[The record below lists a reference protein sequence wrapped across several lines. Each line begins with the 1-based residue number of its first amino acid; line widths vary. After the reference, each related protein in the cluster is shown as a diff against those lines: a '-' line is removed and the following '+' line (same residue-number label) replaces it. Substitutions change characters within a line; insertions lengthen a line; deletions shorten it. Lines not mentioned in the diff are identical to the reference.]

1 MLPTH
6 NKWRSLSFGHIFR
19 SNCLFNGTE
28 REYHYFVSLTLTQ
41 EVSSWLMICGESKLF
56 RSWIKIQHLAE
67 GCLWLRSILGTLS
80 SRLFVY
86 SELWRICIILYFCL
100 LACMHWSRSLTW
112 FALNSPAYKYTGDN
126 EHNLEHIV
134 LSKLVLDLE
143 QFLLSPT
150 GLSPTLCYEIS
161 FSSLQEVLAGGWP
174 CSTLNSNW
182 VLCLQNKLD
191 GYLGCFIGV
200 ILDKARVVAMEAV
213 RVTIWATLDECRLYF
228 KRYKTQLEM

>member
-80 SRLFVY
+80 RLFVY

-126 EHNLEHIV
+126 EHDLEHIV
-134 LSKLVLDLE
+134 LSNW
-143 QFLLSPT
+143 FW
-150 GLSPTLCYEIS
+150 IW
-161 FSSLQEVLAGGWP
+161 SSS
-174 CSTLNSNW
+174 C
-182 VLCLQNKLD
+182 CLQLVSLPL
-191 GYLGCFIGV
+191 Y
-200 ILDKARVVAMEAV
+200 
-213 RVTIWATLDECRLYF
+213 VTRSPFLHF
-228 KRYKTQLEM
+228 KRHWLVAGHVPLKTVIGFCVCKINWTVT

>member
-80 SRLFVY
+80 RLFVY

-100 LACMHWSRSLTW
+100 LSCMHWSPSLTGLHW
-112 FALNSPAYKYTGDN
+112 TLLLTNT
-126 EHNLEHIV
+126 
-134 LSKLVLDLE
+134 LVTMNTIW
-143 QFLLSPT
+143 S
-150 GLSPTLCYEIS
+150 TLYCLIGS
-161 FSSLQEVLAGGWP
+161 GSGAVLAV
-174 CSTLNSNW
+174 SNW
-182 VLCLQNKLD
+182 SLSHS
-191 GYLGCFIGV
+191 
-200 ILDKARVVAMEAV
+200 M
-213 RVTIWATLDECRLYF
+213 
-228 KRYKTQLEM
+228 